1 MVQSSS
7 NGRVSKFKRHVDRVI
22 QEIDKKAE
30 LEDNCLIDDDVDRL
44 NGARFIENDNGNVT
58 EETDLTL
65 QDVKKILFTDL
76 AAEPANYDGESY
88 MGDALERR
96 KSSFAVEP
104 SREHV
109 VHRNRFLSKLAYSGV
124 WRNQPS
130 GIKGT
135 QKSISLTIF
144 DWDDTLFPTSAFSP
158 KTFEEMQ

>member
-1 MVQSSS
+1 MVQSSG

-30 LEDNCLIDDDVDRL
+30 LEDNNYLIDDDVDRL
-44 NGARFIENDNGNVT
+44 NGARFIENDNDNVT
-58 EETDLTL
+58 EETDLAL
-65 QDVKKILFTDL
+65 SDMKKILFTDL
-76 AAEPANYDGESY
+76 AAEPASYDGDSY

-130 GIKGT
+130 AFKGT
-135 QKSISLTIF
+135 
-144 DWDDTLFPTSAFSP
+144 
-158 KTFEEMQ
+158 

>member
-1 MVQSSS
+1 MVQNSN

-30 LEDNCLIDDDVDRL
+30 LEDNNYLIDDDVDRL
-44 NGARFIENDNGNVT
+44 NGARFIESDTDNVT

-76 AAEPANYDGESY
+76 AAEPAGFDGDSHL
-88 MGDALERR
+88 GDALERR

-109 VHRNRFLSKLAYSGV
+109 VHRNRFLSRLAYSGV

-130 GIKGT
+130 AVKGT
-135 QKSISLTIF
+135 QKSIFLTIF

-158 KTFEEMQ
+158 KT

>member
-1 MVQSSS
+1 MIQSSS

-30 LEDNCLIDDDVDRL
+30 LEDNNYLIDDDVDRL
-44 NGARFIENDNGNVT
+44 NGARFIENDNDNVT
-58 EETDLTL
+58 EETDLAL
-65 QDVKKILFTDL
+65 SDMKKILFTDL
-76 AAEPANYDGESY
+76 AAEPASYDGDSY

-130 GIKGT
+130 AFKGT
-135 QKSISLTIF
+135 
-144 DWDDTLFPTSAFSP
+144 
-158 KTFEEMQ
+158 

>member
-1 MVQSSS
+1 MTERSGSIVQSSG

-30 LEDNCLIDDDVDRL
+30 LEDNNYLIDDDVDRL
-44 NGARFIENDNGNVT
+44 NGARFIENDNDNVT
-58 EETDLTL
+58 EETDLAL
-65 QDVKKILFTDL
+65 SDMKKILFTDL
-76 AAEPANYDGESY
+76 AAEPASYDGDSY

-130 GIKGT
+130 AFKGT
-135 QKSISLTIF
+135 
-144 DWDDTLFPTSAFSP
+144 
-158 KTFEEMQ
+158 